1 VFLVVA
7 IPSWSYARQ
16 TLRVIT
22 VHADIARLPA
32 PCSMQTLM
40 STLNAVRIRSG
51 EECNDRITWLET
63 SLMRMVRATCL
74 AQQRHHRLARASI
87 LPV

>member
-1 VFLVVA
+1 
-7 IPSWSYARQ
+7 
-16 TLRVIT
+16 
-22 VHADIARLPA
+22 
-32 PCSMQTLM
+32 MQTLM